1 VARFALLGMPA
12 LNYGPGDP
20 MLAHSPDEHVPVAQ
34 IAECEA
40 TMEAWLTG

>member
-1 VARFALLGMPA
+1 
-12 LNYGPGDP
+12 

>member
-1 VARFALLGMPA
+1 MPA

-20 MLAHSPDEHVPVAQ
+20 MLAHSRDEHVPVAQ

-40 TMEAWLTG
+40 TMAAWLTG